1 MFLKKTMRFDKM
13 LIAFFLLANYELA
26 ITSPLIQ
33 GYHSL
38 NLVSNR
44 LIEKKHI
51 KFGDLQHDT
60 NNYANA
66 MILGTK
72 PRTHFWRD

>member
-26 ITSPLIQ
+26 LTSPLIQ

-44 LIEKKHI
+44 VIEKK
-51 KFGDLQHDT
+51 
-60 NNYANA
+60 
-66 MILGTK
+66 
-72 PRTHFWRD
+72 THKIWGLAT